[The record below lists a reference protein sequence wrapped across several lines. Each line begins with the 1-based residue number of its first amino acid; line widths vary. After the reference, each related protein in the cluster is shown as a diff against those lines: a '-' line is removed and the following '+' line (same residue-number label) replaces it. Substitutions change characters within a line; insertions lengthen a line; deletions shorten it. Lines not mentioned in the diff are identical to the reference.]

1 MIFRFS
7 DYVLDID
14 VDRTREFYAREDI
27 ETTSEKCT
35 CQGCQNYDKAI
46 LAASDT
52 VVGFLR
58 SLGIDPRKPTEV
70 FNTTGMLEED
80 GTIPYNGWLHI
91 CGTIVEGPDTVTER
105 VTEDGVRCLSYRWD
119 LAYRPDPAY
128 PFELLP
134 TREIDLIPENFP
146 APVLQMEIN
155 TRLPWVLSEP
165 YKN

>member
-7 DYVLDID
+7 NFVID
-14 VDRTREFYAREDI
+14 VDVERTRAFYSRDGRWQ
-27 ETTSEKCT
+27 CD
-35 CQGCQNYDKAI
+35 CQDCRNYDKAI
-46 LAASDT
+46 LTAPAT
-52 VVGFLR
+52 VLDFLR
-58 SLGIDPRKPTEV
+58 SMGIDPRKPTEV

-80 GTIPYNGWLHI
+80 GTIPYNGWLHV
-91 CGTIVEGPDTVTER
+91 CGTLTEGPDTVTER
-105 VTEDGVRCLSYRWD
+105 VTEDGVRCLSFRWD

-155 TRLPWVLSEP
+155 TRLPWVLPEP
-165 YKN
+165 YHT